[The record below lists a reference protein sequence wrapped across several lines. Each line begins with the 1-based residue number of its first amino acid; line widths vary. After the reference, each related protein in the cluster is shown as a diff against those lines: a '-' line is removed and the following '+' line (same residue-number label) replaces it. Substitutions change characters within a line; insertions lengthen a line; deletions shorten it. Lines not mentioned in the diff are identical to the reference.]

1 MNYPSLIGFI
11 IGVLAIIALA
21 IIEKNII
28 NVYLRSLWRS
38 LLFFFSMYVLIL
50 VLVFFRWKYYEM
62 QLGDFDLNGD
72 GSIGLVE
79 YTDQY
84 RFVRDKV
91 MSGADRNF
99 AFLTGAALSFLLAG
113 LALILDLVNTWIKLK
128 NNPIES

>member
-11 IGVLAIIALA
+11 LGVLAIISLA
-21 IIEKNII
+21 FVEKKISNP
-28 NVYLRSLWRS
+28 YLKSLWRS
-38 LLFFFSMYVLIL
+38 ALFFFSMYILIL
-50 VLVFFRWKYYEM
+50 VLVFMRWKYYEM
-62 QLGDFDLNGD
+62 QLSAFDLNSD
-72 GSIGLVE
+72 GSIGLKE

-99 AFLTGAALSFLLAG
+99 AFVTGAALSFLLAG
-113 LALILDLVNTWIKLK
+113 LALILDLVNTWIKSK

>member
-11 IGVLAIIALA
+11 IGVLAIIVLA
-21 IIEKNII
+21 FIERRI
-28 NVYLRSLWRS
+28 NNPYLKSLWRS
-38 LLFFFSMYVLIL
+38 ALFFFSMYVLIL

-62 QLGDFDLNGD
+62 QLSTFDLNAD
-72 GSIGLVE
+72 GSIGLKE

-99 AFLTGAALSFLLAG
+99 AFVTGAALSFLLAG
-113 LALILDLVNTWIKLK
+113 LALILDLINTWIKSK
-128 NNPIES
+128 NNPIQS